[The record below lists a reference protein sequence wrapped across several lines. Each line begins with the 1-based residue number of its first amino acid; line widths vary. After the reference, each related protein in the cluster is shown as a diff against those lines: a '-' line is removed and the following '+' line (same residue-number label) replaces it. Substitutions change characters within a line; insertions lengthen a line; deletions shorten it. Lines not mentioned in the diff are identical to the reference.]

1 MIDYQLL
8 CQTIEDWRAGRR
20 PSIDLSA
27 APVGS
32 TQAEEYAEVDADQD
46 YEGGYESQEQYG
58 EPSQGYDYD
67 DGSGAYAYDGSPSHV
82 AGGGTSPVDVSDVE
96 Y

>member
-1 MIDYQLL
+1 MIDYEML

-20 PSIDLSA
+20 PSIDLSP

-32 TQAEEYAEVDADQD
+32 APAEDYAEVDADQD
-46 YEGGYESQEQYG
+46 YAAEDQGQYG
-58 EPSQGYDYD
+58 EPGQEYGYED
-67 DGSGAYAYDGSPSHV
+67 DGSGAYAYDDGSPAHV
-82 AGGGTSPVDVSDVE
+82 PGSGTAPVDVSDVE

>member
-20 PSIDLSA
+20 PSIDLSP

-32 TQAEEYAEVDADQD
+32 APAEDYAEVDADQE
-46 YEGGYESQEQYG
+46 YEAEDQGQYG
-58 EPSQGYDYD
+58 EPDQGYGYEEDE
-67 DGSGAYAYDGSPSHV
+67 SGAYAYDDGSPSHV
-82 AGGGTSPVDVSDVE
+82 AGSGTAPVDVSDVE